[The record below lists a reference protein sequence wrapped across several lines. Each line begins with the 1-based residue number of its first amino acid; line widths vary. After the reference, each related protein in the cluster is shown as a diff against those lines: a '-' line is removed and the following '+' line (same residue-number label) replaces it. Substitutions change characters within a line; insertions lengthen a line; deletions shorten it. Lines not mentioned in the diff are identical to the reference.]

1 MESIGMNSLVSDL
14 KPLIAGDVSD
24 AIEALDA
31 VSSDFGGVERKQPR
45 VVVRPIQSAD
55 VAAVM
60 KYAITK
66 EINVSTRAAGHSL
79 NGQALSQG
87 GILLDMRS
95 LNQLHELNQDE
106 LWFRADAG
114 ATWQQIVDVAL
125 LEGVIP
131 PVLTNNLDVTLGGTH
146 AAAGLGQSSFRYGSQ
161 ADNCLS
167 LEVVTAT
174 GEILWCSPENNCE
187 LFEHVLCG
195 YGQFGII
202 TQVQHRLRRYRPHTR
217 TYFLCYDDLSVLLK
231 DQQTIVQSQLVDS
244 LLTVF
249 SPCILGFSRT
259 ENGPR
264 PVVQWFYR
272 IQATFELEK
281 VADLDEATFL
291 SSLNFYRHVHTE
303 DVPFETYVQP
313 LMQVPRPVETANPW
327 LDVMLPAS
335 VAQEF
340 IETALA
346 RIPSFIDFRST
357 PIGSFSLLSRHMHR
371 PMFALPE
378 EELILGFGMYP
389 TVPKAHL
396 EPVLKQL
403 EQLSD
408 LGFRLGGKRYL
419 VSWIDF
425 NRYQW
430 QQQFGDYWSTINAMK
445 RQYDPKGI
453 LNPGFIEYEEDTL
466 PTLPSTAETPEV
478 VVTARD
484 SAAQSNNM
492 QKSVSLKDQVAS
504 SIEAT
509 SAPSGLPAKA
519 LTLTAIALLAAWLLS
534 GLSYGLI

>member
-1 MESIGMNSLVSDL
+1 MNSLVSDL
-14 KPLIAGDVSD
+14 QPLIAGDVTD
-24 AIEALDA
+24 AAEALEA
-31 VSSDFGGVERKQPR
+31 VSGDFGGAVHKRPR
-45 VVVRPIQSAD
+45 VVVRPNSAAD
-55 VAAVM
+55 IAAVV
-60 KYAITK
+60 KYAIAQGLH
-66 EINVSTRAAGHSL
+66 VSTRAAGHSL
-79 NGQALSQG
+79 NGQALSQD

-114 ATWQQIVDVAL
+114 TTWQQVVDAAL
-125 LEGVIP
+125 PKGVIP

-161 ADNCLS
+161 ADNCLA
-167 LEVVTAT
+167 LEVVTST
-174 GEILWCSPENNCE
+174 GDILWCSPEQNRE
-187 LFEHVLCG
+187 LFDHVLCG

-231 DQQTIVQSQLVDS
+231 DQQKIVQSELVDS

-249 SPCILGFSRT
+249 SPCVLGFSRT

-264 PVVQWFYR
+264 PIVQWFYR
-272 IQATFELEK
+272 IQATLELEQ
-281 VADLDEATFL
+281 VSDLDETAFL

-303 DVPFETYVQP
+303 DAAFEAYVQP

-335 VAQEF
+335 AAQEF

-346 RIPSFIDFRST
+346 QVPSFIDFRAT
-357 PIGSFSLLSRHMHR
+357 PIGSFSLLSRHLHR
-371 PMFALPE
+371 PMFAVPQ

-389 TVPKAHL
+389 TVPKARL

-408 LGFRLGGKRYL
+408 LGFKLGGKRYL

-425 NRYQW
+425 NRKQW
-430 QQQFGDYWSTINAMK
+430 KQQFGDYWSTLNDMK
-445 RQYDPKGI
+445 RRYDPQGI
-453 LNPGFIEYEEDTL
+453 FNPGFIEYEENTCS
-466 PTLPSTAETPEV
+466 PMLPSKAATPEAAAPTV
-478 VVTARD
+478 PINGSPDD
-484 SAAQSNNM
+484 SIQDSSVPKEQIAAM
-492 QKSVSLKDQVAS
+492 GEPTPKA
-504 SIEAT
+504 
-509 SAPSGLPAKA
+509 SGLPAKA
-519 LTLTAIALLAAWLLS
+519 LTVTAFALLVAWLLS
-534 GLSYGLI
+534 EFSYSLV